1 LASLIAESSPASVPD
16 WMPEVQRLRSELP
29 PEVEATLREH
39 EESGTTDDP
48 AYQDAEQEFYKRHLC
63 RVEPWPDWL
72 VECFSILGAN
82 PEVYHAMNGP
92 SEFHVIGTIKD
103 WDITER
109 LGQIEAPTL
118 VFSGR
123 YDEVTPAITEAAHRA
138 IPGSAYVVLE
148 ESSHM
153 AQAEEPER
161 TLDLV
166 RDFLGRAEG

>member
-1 LASLIAESSPASVPD
+1 MMA
-16 WMPEVQRLRSELP
+16 
-29 PEVEATLREH
+29 
-39 EESGTTDDP
+39 
-48 AYQDAEQEFYKRHLC
+48 FYERHVC
-63 RVEPWPDWL
+63 RVPWPDFVVRTFAGL
-72 VECFSILGAN
+72 AAA
-82 PEVYHAMNGP
+82 PEVYFTMNGP

-103 WDITER
+103 WDISDR

-138 IPGSAYVVLE
+138 IPGSEYVVLE

-166 RDFLGRAEG
+166 RDFLGRAER